1 MEKLKEL
8 SFTELQAFKVLVTDM
23 LEKYSKENAVIGN
36 DESKLNLIDL
46 KVKEKLG
53 ERYMISFDV
62 LSKINKEIERRV
74 DEYMEKN

>member
-36 DESKLNLIDL
+36 DESKLNIIDL

>member
-62 LSKINKEIERRV
+62 LSKIK
-74 DEYMEKN
+74 